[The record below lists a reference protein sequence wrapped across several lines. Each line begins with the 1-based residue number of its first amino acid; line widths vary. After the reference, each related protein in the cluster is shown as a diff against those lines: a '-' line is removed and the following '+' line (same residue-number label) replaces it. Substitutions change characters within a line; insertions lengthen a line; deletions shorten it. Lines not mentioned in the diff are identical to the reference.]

1 MNLVDKHLW
10 VVYQSTTSKKVEIRE
25 AICLWNDPA
34 FRAPNP
40 NWSLT
45 KFGVIAFH
53 FVDSEDVIVAKDVC
67 KEYMWL
73 NFYPESP
80 FHAFFLT
87 KEEADDF
94 YNRLRLKKLSKIV
107 ESKRFTIGD
116 IYYTIDFS
124 CKEGYYVRKT
134 RITGF
139 SNKQHYIDTSIG
151 SRKVKSLY
159 KNFITA
165 KREAKRKNKR
175 KLEEISNEYAKY
187 ILEHKV
193 AKPVKKLEIGESY
206 YMINSRKAM
215 KPIFVSSNG
224 LSAIM
229 DNGKYF
235 IIHLGLENNVLYST
249 PPSYNDDEIKQKIM
263 QYKEK
268 INKLKEVLKR

>member
-1 MNLVDKHLW
+1 MNLINEHLW
-10 VVYQSTTSKKVEIRE
+10 VVYQSVTSKKVEIRE

-107 ESKRFTIGD
+107 DSKRFTIGD
-116 IYYTIDFS
+116 TYYAVQFS
-124 CKEGYYVRKT
+124 FKDGYYVHKT

-151 SRKVKSLY
+151 LIKIKSLY
-159 KNFITA
+159 KNFTTA

-235 IIHLGLENNVLYST
+235 NIGFGLENNVLYSA
-249 PPSYNDDEIKQKIM
+249 PPSYNDGEYKQKIIR
-263 QYKEK
+263 YKGR
-268 INKLKEVLKR
+268 INKIKEVLKK

>member
-1 MNLVDKHLW
+1 MNLINNHLW
-10 VVYQSTTSKKVEIRE
+10 VVYQSVTSKKVEIRE
-25 AICLWNDPA
+25 AICLWNDPN
-34 FRAPNP
+34 FRANLD
-40 NWSLT
+40 WSISR
-45 KFGVIAFH
+45 FGVIAFH
-53 FVDSEDVIVAKDVC
+53 FIDSEEVIVAKDVC
-67 KEYMWL
+67 KEYVWE

-87 KEEADDF
+87 KEEADAF
-94 YNRLRLKKLSKIV
+94 YDRIQVKKLSKIV
-107 ESKRFTIGD
+107 DSKRFTIGD
-116 IYYTIDFS
+116 TYYAVQFS
-124 CKEGYYVRKT
+124 FKDGYYVVHKT

-151 SRKVKSLY
+151 LIKIKSLY
-159 KNFITA
+159 KNFTTA

-175 KLEEISNEYAKY
+175 KLEELNNEYAKY

-249 PPSYNDDEIKQKIM
+249 PPSYNDGEFKQKIRN
-263 QYKEK
+263 YKEK
-268 INKLKEVLKR
+268 INKFKELLKK

>member
-10 VVYQSTTSKKVEIRE
+10 VVYQSVTSKKVEIRE
-25 AICLWNDPA
+25 AICLWNDPD
-34 FRAPNP
+34 FRADQ
-40 NWSLT
+40 NWSIT

-53 FVDSEDVIVAKDVC
+53 FVDSEEVIVAKDVC
-67 KEYMWL
+67 KEYVWE

-87 KEEADDF
+87 KEEADAF
-94 YNRLRLKKLSKIV
+94 YDRIQIKKLSKIV
-107 ESKRFTIGD
+107 DSKRFTIGD
-116 IYYTIDFS
+116 TYYAVQFS
-124 CKEGYYVRKT
+124 FKDGYYVHKT

-139 SNKQHYIDTSIG
+139 SNKQHYINTSIG
-151 SRKVKSLY
+151 LRKIKSLY
-159 KNFITA
+159 KSLTTA
-165 KREAKRKNKR
+165 KREAKRKNK
-175 KLEEISNEYAKY
+175 KSLEEISNEYAKY

-193 AKPVKKLEIGESY
+193 AKPVKKIEIGESY

-249 PPSYNDDEIKQKIM
+249 PPSYNDGEF
-263 QYKEK
+263 KEK
-268 INKLKEVLKR
+268 IRRYKDRISKIKEVLKR

>member
-1 MNLVDKHLW
+1 MNLINEHLW
-10 VVYQSTTSKKVEIRE
+10 VVYQSVTSKKVEIRE

-107 ESKRFTIGD
+107 DSKRFTIGD
-116 IYYTIDFS
+116 TYYAVQFS
-124 CKEGYYVRKT
+124 FKDGYYVHKT

-151 SRKVKSLY
+151 LIKIKSLY
-159 KNFITA
+159 KNFTTA

>member
-10 VVYQSTTSKKVEIRE
+10 VVYQSVTSKKVEIRE
-25 AICLWNDPA
+25 AICLWNDPD
-34 FRAPNP
+34 FRADQNL
-40 NWSLT
+40 SIT

-53 FVDSEDVIVAKDVC
+53 FVDSEEVIITKDVC
-67 KEYMWL
+67 KEYVWE

-87 KEEADDF
+87 KEEADAF
-94 YNRLRLKKLSKIV
+94 YDRIQIKKLSKIV
-107 ESKRFTIGD
+107 DSKRFTIGD
-116 IYYTIDFS
+116 TYYAVQFS
-124 CKEGYYVRKT
+124 FKDGYYVHKT

-139 SNKQHYIDTSIG
+139 SNKQHYINTSIG
-151 SRKVKSLY
+151 LRKIKSLY
-159 KNFITA
+159 KSLTTA

-175 KLEEISNEYAKY
+175 SLEELSNEFAKY

-193 AKPVKKLEIGESY
+193 AKPVKKFEIGESY

-235 IIHLGLENNVLYST
+235 NIRFGLENNVLYST
-249 PPSYNDDEIKQKIM
+249 PPSYNDGEF
-263 QYKEK
+263 KEK
-268 INKLKEVLKR
+268 IRRYKDRISKIKEVLKR

>member
-25 AICLWNDPA
+25 AICLWNDPD
-34 FRAPNP
+34 FRADQ
-40 NWSLT
+40 NWSIT

-53 FVDSEDVIVAKDVC
+53 FVDSEEVIITKDVC
-67 KEYMWL
+67 KEYVWE

-87 KEEADDF
+87 KEEADAF
-94 YNRLRLKKLSKIV
+94 YDRIQIKKLSKIV
-107 ESKRFTIGD
+107 DSKRFTIGD
-116 IYYTIDFS
+116 TYYAVQFS
-124 CKEGYYVRKT
+124 FKDGYYVHKT

-139 SNKQHYIDTSIG
+139 SNKQHYINTSIG
-151 SRKVKSLY
+151 LRKIKSLY
-159 KNFITA
+159 KSLTTA
-165 KREAKRKNKR
+165 KREAKRKNK
-175 KLEEISNEYAKY
+175 KSLEEISNEYAKY

-215 KPIFVSSNG
+215 KPIFVSYNG

-235 IIHLGLENNVLYST
+235 NIRFGLENNVLYST
-249 PPSYNDDEIKQKIM
+249 PPSYNDGEFKQKIRR
-263 QYKEK
+263 YKEK

>member
-10 VVYQSTTSKKVEIRE
+10 VVYQSVTSKKVEIRE
-25 AICLWNDPA
+25 AICLWNDPD
-34 FRAPNP
+34 FRADQNL
-40 NWSLT
+40 SIT

-53 FVDSEDVIVAKDVC
+53 FVDSEEVIITKDVC
-67 KEYMWL
+67 KEYVWE

-87 KEEADDF
+87 KEEADAF
-94 YNRLRLKKLSKIV
+94 YDRIQIKKLSKIV
-107 ESKRFTIGD
+107 DSKRFTIGD
-116 IYYTIDFS
+116 TYYAVQFS
-124 CKEGYYVRKT
+124 FKDGYYVHKT

-139 SNKQHYIDTSIG
+139 SNKQHYINTSIG
-151 SRKVKSLY
+151 LRKIKSLY
-159 KNFITA
+159 KSLTTA
-165 KREAKRKNKR
+165 KREAKRKNK
-175 KLEEISNEYAKY
+175 KSLEELSNEYAKY

-193 AKPVKKLEIGESY
+193 AKPVKKFEIGESY

-235 IIHLGLENNVLYST
+235 NIRFGLENNVLYST
-249 PPSYNDDEIKQKIM
+249 PPSYNDGEF
-263 QYKEK
+263 KEK
-268 INKLKEVLKR
+268 IRRYKDRISKIKEVLKR

>member
-10 VVYQSTTSKKVEIRE
+10 VVYQSITSKKVEIRE
-25 AICLWNDPA
+25 AICLWNDPD
-34 FRAPNP
+34 FRADQ
-40 NWSLT
+40 NWSIT

-53 FVDSEDVIVAKDVC
+53 FVDSEEVIITKDVC
-67 KEYMWL
+67 KEYVWE

-87 KEEADDF
+87 KEEADAF
-94 YNRLRLKKLSKIV
+94 YDRIQIKKLSKIV
-107 ESKRFTIGD
+107 DSKRFTIGD
-116 IYYTIDFS
+116 TYYAVQFS
-124 CKEGYYVRKT
+124 FKDGYYVHKT

-139 SNKQHYIDTSIG
+139 SNKQHYINTSIG
-151 SRKVKSLY
+151 LRKIKSLY
-159 KNFITA
+159 KSLTTA
-165 KREAKRKNKR
+165 KREAKRKNK
-175 KLEEISNEYAKY
+175 KSLEEISNEYAKY

-215 KPIFVSSNG
+215 KPIFVSYNG

-235 IIHLGLENNVLYST
+235 NIRFGLENNVLYST
-249 PPSYNDDEIKQKIM
+249 PPSYNDGEFKQKIRR
-263 QYKEK
+263 YKEK

>member
-94 YNRLRLKKLSKIV
+94 YNRIPLKKLSKIV
-107 ESKRFTIGD
+107 DSKRFTIGD
-116 IYYTIDFS
+116 TYYAVQFS
-124 CKEGYYVRKT
+124 FKDGYYVHKT

-235 IIHLGLENNVLYST
+235 IIHFGLENNVLYST